1 MSSMIKIILGTVIT
15 SVIPVLIIEMAK
27 KKKWME
33 LNDFFHRNIIYYMT
47 MFCVLLAGNLYGNTE
62 FVFTIIIGSS
72 ILHILGVCG
81 VKFVLE
87 REEKNT
93 VTWNHGMYYAFSCIV
108 FLFLGADY
116 LMFGN
121 RSSASWFSTENMI
134 SRTDGM
140 VLLFLLLF
148 YLFIQAYFSKKS
160 IEQKESD
167 EISYLPENTQSIKK
181 SIIVF
186 VIIFLLIYTGVALLF
201 SGFSYIT
208 WKLHQSFY
216 LVNSLLGVWVLNL
229 PYIYLTMKNGN
240 KKEVILEESYIQG
253 LVGLTGGIGCTA
265 IIHPFWMSARYIQD
279 VMILCVIVTLMQ
291 LIKKIP
297 ATIRGSIM
305 IPAYLAVVIGLFVR

>member
-1 MSSMIKIILGTVIT
+1 MYLLH
-15 SVIPVLIIEMAK
+15 LI
-27 KKKWME
+27 
-33 LNDFFHRNIIYYMT
+33 
-47 MFCVLLAGNLYGNTE
+47 C
-62 FVFTIIIGSS
+62 
-72 ILHILGVCG
+72 
-81 VKFVLE
+81 
-87 REEKNT
+87 
-93 VTWNHGMYYAFSCIV
+93 
-108 FLFLGADY
+108 
-116 LMFGN
+116 LMFDMPN
-121 RSSASWFSTENMI
+121 Y
-134 SRTDGM
+134 
-140 VLLFLLLF
+140 LLLF

-167 EISYLPENTQSIKK
+167 EISYLPENTRSIKK

-229 PYIYLTMKNGN
+229 PYIYLTMRSGN

-305 IPAYLAVVIGLFVR
+305 ITAYLAVVIGLFVR

>member
-27 KKKWME
+27 KKKWIE

-87 REEKNT
+87 KEEKNT

-140 VLLFLLLF
+140 VLFFLLLF

-160 IEQKESD
+160 IEQKESG
-167 EISYLPENTQSIKK
+167 EISYLPKNTQSIKK

-229 PYIYLTMKNGN
+229 PYIYLTMRSGN
-240 KKEVILEESYIQG
+240 KKEVILE
-253 LVGLTGGIGCTA
+253 
-265 IIHPFWMSARYIQD
+265 
-279 VMILCVIVTLMQ
+279 
-291 LIKKIP
+291 
-297 ATIRGSIM
+297 
-305 IPAYLAVVIGLFVR
+305 

>member
-1 MSSMIKIILGTVIT
+1 M
-15 SVIPVLIIEMAK
+15 P
-27 KKKWME
+27 
-33 LNDFFHRNIIYYMT
+33 NY
-47 MFCVLLAGNLYGNTE
+47 
-62 FVFTIIIGSS
+62 
-72 ILHILGVCG
+72 
-81 VKFVLE
+81 
-87 REEKNT
+87 
-93 VTWNHGMYYAFSCIV
+93 
-108 FLFLGADY
+108 
-116 LMFGN
+116 
-121 RSSASWFSTENMI
+121 
-134 SRTDGM
+134 
-140 VLLFLLLF
+140 LLLF

-160 IEQKESD
+160 IEQKESG

-229 PYIYLTMKNGN
+229 PYIYLTMRSGN

-305 IPAYLAVVIGLFVR
+305 ITAYLAVVIGLLVR

>member
-1 MSSMIKIILGTVIT
+1 
-15 SVIPVLIIEMAK
+15 
-27 KKKWME
+27 
-33 LNDFFHRNIIYYMT
+33 
-47 MFCVLLAGNLYGNTE
+47 
-62 FVFTIIIGSS
+62 
-72 ILHILGVCG
+72 
-81 VKFVLE
+81 
-87 REEKNT
+87 
-93 VTWNHGMYYAFSCIV
+93 
-108 FLFLGADY
+108 
-116 LMFGN
+116 MFGN

-160 IEQKESD
+160 IEQKESG
-167 EISYLPENTQSIKK
+167 EISYLPENTRSIKK

-186 VIIFLLIYTGVALLF
+186 IIIFLLIYTGVALLF

-305 IPAYLAVVIGLFVR
+305 ITAYLAVVIGLFVR

>member
-229 PYIYLTMKNGN
+229 PYIY
-240 KKEVILEESYIQG
+240 
-253 LVGLTGGIGCTA
+253 
-265 IIHPFWMSARYIQD
+265 
-279 VMILCVIVTLMQ
+279 
-291 LIKKIP
+291 
-297 ATIRGSIM
+297 
-305 IPAYLAVVIGLFVR
+305 

>member
-1 MSSMIKIILGTVIT
+1 
-15 SVIPVLIIEMAK
+15 
-27 KKKWME
+27 
-33 LNDFFHRNIIYYMT
+33 
-47 MFCVLLAGNLYGNTE
+47 
-62 FVFTIIIGSS
+62 
-72 ILHILGVCG
+72 
-81 VKFVLE
+81 
-87 REEKNT
+87 
-93 VTWNHGMYYAFSCIV
+93 
-108 FLFLGADY
+108 
-116 LMFGN
+116 MFGK

-160 IEQKESD
+160 IEQKESG
-167 EISYLPENTQSIKK
+167 EISYLPENTRSIKK

-229 PYIYLTMKNGN
+229 PYIYLTMRSGN

-305 IPAYLAVVIGLFVR
+305 ITAYLAVVIGLFVR

>member
-27 KKKWME
+27 KKKWIE

-87 REEKNT
+87 KEEKNT

-134 SRTDGM
+134 VEQM
-140 VLLFLLLF
+140 EWYCFF
-148 YLFIQAYFSKKS
+148 FCYFI
-160 IEQKESD
+160 
-167 EISYLPENTQSIKK
+167 
-181 SIIVF
+181 
-186 VIIFLLIYTGVALLF
+186 
-201 SGFSYIT
+201 FSY
-208 WKLHQSFY
+208 
-216 LVNSLLGVWVLNL
+216 
-229 PYIYLTMKNGN
+229 
-240 KKEVILEESYIQG
+240 
-253 LVGLTGGIGCTA
+253 
-265 IIHPFWMSARYIQD
+265 R
-279 VMILCVIVTLMQ
+279 
-291 LIKKIP
+291 LIFQRNP
-297 ATIRGSIM
+297 
-305 IPAYLAVVIGLFVR
+305 